1 MSQKALRD
9 PTEFRAY
16 RHSETYFMRPLA
28 RLFRILLLTTLLSS
42 FASIAQ
48 AAIIFSDDFNRTNS
62 NTVGNGWTELED
74 DANDVAIRNGR
85 LRLRDTLPGN
95 PDAASTNA
103 ISTLG
108 FTDIMLSFDWAASS
122 NTESSDDFYVDW
134 STDNAN
140 FTNLFSTGLGGSGFE
155 SVSLGPLAGLGGND
169 PIYLRFWIDVSTST
183 ETVRIDN
190 VVLSGT
196 RIGGPSRVSEPATLL
211 LLGLGL
217 LCLAGARR
225 GIH

>member
-1 MSQKALRD
+1 
-9 PTEFRAY
+9 
-16 RHSETYFMRPLA
+16 MRPLA

>member
-1 MSQKALRD
+1 
-9 PTEFRAY
+9 
-16 RHSETYFMRPLA
+16 MRPLA
-28 RLFRILLLTTLLSS
+28 RLFRIVLLTTLLSS

-48 AAIIFSDDFNRTNS
+48 AAIIFSDDFNRANN

-108 FTDIMLSFDWAASS
+108 FTDIFLSFDWAASS

-169 PIYLRFWIDVSTST
+169 PIYLRFWIDVSTSS

-217 LCLAGARR
+217 LCFAGARR
-225 GIH
+225 GVL